1 MPLAYGPQMLD
12 SDGTPDVPPAP
23 PRQDEYPPGA
33 LIAVVDDSATGEAA
47 LLAARASSASQPY
60 LLTAVQV
67 LALREARDDDQGPLR
82 RVYLALGSLVSDQR
96 TLEDRYVEE
105 ARLGHDMV
113 VASAEDDDQADR
125 VWAALKS
132 AGAHTGLWLTG
143 TTLRDMV

>member
-1 MPLAYGPQMLD
+1 MTD
-12 SDGTPDVPPAP
+12 SDGTAAVPPAP

-33 LIAVVDDSATGEAA
+33 LIAVVDDRAAGEAA
-47 LLAARASSASQPY
+47 LLAAKESSASPPY
-60 LLTAVQV
+60 LLTAAEV
-67 LALREARDDDQGPLR
+67 LTLREARDDDQSPLR
-82 RVYLALGSLVSDQR
+82 RLYLTLGSLVSDQR

-105 ARLGHDMV
+105 ARLGHGMV

-125 VWAALKS
+125 VWADLKS